1 MIDNTPASGGALPAG
16 AVPSA
21 SFLRQARLDR
31 GLTLEGLAS
40 LIKVTPA
47 KLDALESGRF
57 QELPDAA
64 FTRALAM
71 AVCRAL
77 KVDPAGVLASLPAAQ
92 PISLAASEAKAVPF
106 DASRASSLK
115 LNLDM
120 NSPGIRWSALL
131 VPRYLVPL
139 AVLLAAALLYVFPS
153 DVDWSALWPRSEGTA
168 ASASQGS
175 AESVALGASQIV
187 VAEEVVPSVAVV
199 ASGASAA
206 ALAASAAA
214 EMAPAASEAAAAVAS
229 TPAAA
234 AAASGP
240 VPVLTVDG
248 SRQPGSMRSG
258 SALVMVSFADSWVE
272 VRDAKGERLLS
283 RTVSSGETIGI
294 DGAPPLYVKIG
305 NASGMQVSY
314 LGRAI
319 DLQPFA
325 RNNVARLELK
335 STP

>member
-1 MIDNTPASGGALPAG
+1 MIENTPASADASPGG

-31 GLTLEGLAS
+31 GLTLDGLAS

-92 PISLAASEAKAVPF
+92 PISLTASEAKAVPF
-106 DASRASSLK
+106 DASRASNLK

-139 AVLLAAALLYVFPS
+139 GVLLAAALLYVFPS
-153 DVDWSALWPRSEGTA
+153 EVDWSALWPQSERATA
-168 ASASQGS
+168 NVSQGVP
-175 AESVALGASQIV
+175 ESVALGASQIV

-206 ALAASAAA
+206 ALAASAAGL
-214 EMAPAASEAAAAVAS
+214 APAASVAVAAAASV
-229 TPAAA
+229 PALGMP
-234 AAASGP
+234 AASGP
-240 VPVLTVDG
+240 VQVLTVEG

-272 VRDAKGERLLS
+272 VRDAKGEKLLS

-294 DGAPPLYVKIG
+294 DGSPPLYVKIG

-335 STP
+335 SAP

>member
-1 MIDNTPASGGALPAG
+1 MIENTPASGDASPGG

-120 NSPGIRWSALL
+120 NGPGIRWSALL

-139 AVLLAAALLYVFPS
+139 GVLLAAALLYVFPS
-153 DVDWSALWPRSEGTA
+153 DVDWAALWPRSESTTA
-168 ASASQGS
+168 TASQGG
-175 AESVALGASQIV
+175 AEAVALGASQIV

-214 EMAPAASEAAAAVAS
+214 AAELAPAASVPAVVM
-229 TPAAA
+229 P
-234 AAASGP
+234 AASGP
-240 VPVLTVDG
+240 VPVLTVEG

-272 VRDAKGERLLS
+272 VRDAKGEKLLS

-294 DGAPPLYVKIG
+294 DGSPPLYVKIG

>member
-1 MIDNTPASGGALPAG
+1 M
-16 AVPSA
+16 PSA

-31 GLTLEGLAS
+31 GLTLEGLAL

-92 PISLAASEAKAVPF
+92 PISLVASEAKAVPF

-120 NSPGIRWSALL
+120 SSPGIRWSALL

-139 AVLLAAALLYVFPS
+139 GVLLAAALLYVFPS
-153 DVDWSALWPRSEGTA
+153 DVDWAALWARSESTTA
-168 ASASQGS
+168 TASQGG

-214 EMAPAASEAAAAVAS
+214 AAELAPAASVP
-229 TPAAA
+229 TVVVP
-234 AAASGP
+234 AASGP
-240 VPVLTVDG
+240 VPVLTVEG

-272 VRDAKGERLLS
+272 VRDAKGEKLLS

-294 DGAPPLYVKIG
+294 DGSPPLYVKIG

>member
-1 MIDNTPASGGALPAG
+1 M
-16 AVPSA
+16 PSA
-21 SFLRQARLDR
+21 SFLRQTRLDR

-106 DASRASSLK
+106 DASRASNLK
-115 LNLDM
+115 LNLDV
-120 NSPGIRWSALL
+120 NSPGIRWSTLL

-139 AVLLAAALLYVFPS
+139 GVLLAAALLYVFPS
-153 DVDWSALWPRSEGTA
+153 DVDWSALWPRSEGITA
-168 ASASQGS
+168 TVSPGA

-214 EMAPAASEAAAAVAS
+214 AAELALAASVAL
-229 TPAAA
+229 PAAA
-234 AAASGP
+234 SAPTVVVPAVSGP

-272 VRDAKGERLLS
+272 VRDAKGEKLLS

-294 DGAPPLYVKIG
+294 DGSPPLYVKIG